1 MLKARPPL
9 AVMAGLNKRFKKR
22 ARKKQP
28 GKYAASGLFIFGK
41 NSYSVKALSNDFL
54 SCNLIFFCTRK
65 VKTIKSRAGTNNTC
79 KGKSA
84 AV

>member
-1 MLKARPPL
+1 MLKACPPL

-41 NSYSVKALSNDFL
+41 KI
-54 SCNLIFFCTRK
+54 LI
-65 VKTIKSRAGTNNTC
+65 
-79 KGKSA
+79 GKSA
-84 AV
+84 L